1 MALFDVVFE
10 GGGAKGSAFV
20 GAIRALT
27 EAGHQTRRLVGT
39 SAGAISA
46 TLLAAG
52 YSTDEMLAAVN
63 EKLAGKPRFASF
75 MDPPQGGDFS
85 EAQRNNSETMRALQL
100 AHLPALIDQKVLG
113 ALLASPIYPQLFCFV
128 ECGGFFAGAK
138 FADWLTEKLSAKG
151 VAATDT
157 LASFFAKKKV
167 DLTLVASDT
176 ADLEMLVLNHRTA
189 PDLPVVR
196 AVRMSMSIPFV
207 WREVEWEEAWGLY
220 RGRRKT
226 GNTIVDGGVLS
237 NFPIRLIA
245 ESVPEIMGTTDPAAA
260 LNLGLLLDET
270 LAVPGA
276 AATTS
281 PKLLQQSRVVQRVSR
296 LVDTLTGAR
305 DNDEMRRHADEICR
319 LPVKGYGTTEF
330 DMPDDKLK
338 ALVAAGHRTTTEHLR
353 KRGLA

>member
-20 GAIRALT
+20 GAARALK

-39 SAGAISA
+39 SAGAITA
-46 TLLAAG
+46 TLSAAG
-52 YSTDEMLAAVN
+52 YTTDEMLAAVN
-63 EKLAGKPRFASF
+63 ERLAGKPRFASF
-75 MDPPQGGDFS
+75 MDVPQANEFTD
-85 EAQRNNSETMRALQL
+85 AQRDASETMRALQL
-100 AHLPALIDQKVLG
+100 AHLPAVADRTVMK

-128 ECGGFFAGAK
+128 ECGGLFAGVK
-138 FADWLTEKLSAKG
+138 FADWLVEKMAAKG
-151 VAATDT
+151 LTATDT
-157 LASFFAKKKV
+157 FASMFGKTNV

-176 ADLEMLVLNHRTA
+176 TDMEMLMLNHRTA
-189 PDLPVVR
+189 PDVPVVR

-207 WREVEWEEAWGLY
+207 WREVEWEDAWGAY
-220 RGRRKT
+220 RGRKKT

-245 ESVPEIMGTTDPAAA
+245 EPMPEIMGDTDPAAA

-270 LAVPGA
+270 LPVPGIDA
-276 AATTS
+276 RTT
-281 PKLLQQSRVVQRVSR
+281 PKPIQQLRVVQRVSR

-305 DNDEMRRHADEICR
+305 DNDEIRARATEICR
-319 LPVKGYGTTEF
+319 LPVKGCGTTEF
-330 DMPDDKLK
+330 DMPEEKLK
-338 ALVAAGHRTTTEHLR
+338 ALVLGGYTATMEHLR